1 MPSRGESQ
9 PMNTAASLT
18 RLRVLRLAG
27 GIIAYGCL
35 AAFLCLIAV
44 QLYRW
49 FRDGEW
55 TRIGI
60 SDGLRATLVNC
71 CVNDGDTGHLANLVH
86 WLDTPTD
93 WLGWHRVLEVVP
105 ASIGLFALS
114 MLGNFAYIY
123 GSDRIEDQLNPAEKA
138 AA

>member
-1 MPSRGESQ
+1 MTTHILPRRI
-9 PMNTAASLT
+9 AL
-18 RLRVLRLAG
+18 LRALGAVA
-27 GIIAYGCL
+27 AYGFL
-35 AAFLCLIAV
+35 AAFLCLISV

-55 TRIGI
+55 THIGI
-60 SDGLRATLVNC
+60 TDALRAVLVNC
-71 CVNDGDTGHLANLVH
+71 CVRDPNTGPAASFVH

-93 WLGWHRVLEVVP
+93 WLGWHKVLEVVP

-123 GSDRIEDQLNPAEKA
+123 SNDRMQEQREPADKLA
-138 AA
+138 A

>member
-1 MPSRGESQ
+1 MTTHILPRRV
-9 PMNTAASLT
+9 AL
-18 RLRVLRLAG
+18 LRALGAVA
-27 GIIAYGCL
+27 AYGFL
-35 AAFLCLIAV
+35 AAFLCLISV

-55 TRIGI
+55 THIGI
-60 SDGLRATLVNC
+60 TDALRAVLVNC
-71 CVNDGDTGHLANLVH
+71 CVRDANTGTAASFVH

-93 WLGWHRVLEVVP
+93 WLGWHKVLEVVP

-123 GSDRIEDQLNPAEKA
+123 SNDRMQEQREPADKLA
-138 AA
+138 A

>member
-1 MPSRGESQ
+1 MSPSGLPRRV
-9 PMNTAASLT
+9 A
-18 RLRVLRLAG
+18 VLRALGAVV
-27 GIIAYGCL
+27 AYGCL
-35 AAFLCLIAV
+35 AAFLCLISV

-55 TRIGI
+55 THIGI
-60 SDGLRATLVNC
+60 TDALRAVLVSC
-71 CVNDGDTGHLANLVH
+71 CVNDSSTGFTAAFVH

-93 WLGWHRVLEVVP
+93 WLGWHKVLEVVP

-123 GSDRIEDQLNPAEKA
+123 CNDRIEERSDRED
-138 AA
+138 